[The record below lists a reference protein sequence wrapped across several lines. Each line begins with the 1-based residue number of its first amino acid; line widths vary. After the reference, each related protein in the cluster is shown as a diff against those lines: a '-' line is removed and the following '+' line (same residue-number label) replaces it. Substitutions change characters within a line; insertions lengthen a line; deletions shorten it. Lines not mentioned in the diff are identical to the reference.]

1 MLLSICR
8 GVITPVL
15 SGWSGTFSGKVA
27 FLGGGS
33 RRVEERVNHH
43 QDAAPGPPPGS
54 GPSTLQHCFPHYAN
68 IRFGALFVEKPMPEE
83 FNASNPVHCF
93 VFALLLFAKGES
105 TPARLL

>member
-33 RRVEERVNHH
+33 RRVEERVNHL
-43 QDAAPGPPPGS
+43 QDAAPGH

-68 IRFGALFVEKPMPEE
+68 IRFVALFVEKPMPEE

-93 VFALLLFAKGES
+93 VFALLLFVKGES
-105 TPARLL
+105 TLARLL